1 MYNFFPGLERLAY
14 FVQTA
19 KLNIMK
25 KLLLILTVV
34 GLFVAACNN
43 NKGKDNAN
51 RNNREKDNYLN
62 NNGDNDKDNN
72 TSTGNWSSAEKQRVL
87 NDCIEEMIGDEIDKT
102 SARNY
107 CNCVLEKTM
116 QKYSSIE
123 KADEMGT
130 EGEAESMAMECL
142 GELTGNRDNNN
153 NDDNTGASW
162 SIYDESRFMSD
173 CEGTA
178 RQNVG
183 AQRAREY
190 CDCMLQKVK
199 RIFSSYAEA
208 ERGLLQMPKEELDAM
223 ADECNGVDN

>member
-123 KADEMGT
+123 KADEMAT
-130 EGEAESMAMECL
+130 EGEAESMIMECL
-142 GELTGNRDNNN
+142 GELTGNRDN
-153 NDDNTGASW
+153 
-162 SIYDESRFMSD
+162 
-173 CEGTA
+173 
-178 RQNVG
+178 
-183 AQRAREY
+183 
-190 CDCMLQKVK
+190 
-199 RIFSSYAEA
+199 
-208 ERGLLQMPKEELDAM
+208 
-223 ADECNGVDN
+223 